1 MIDSPQKN
9 LGHGGTR
16 DAVIADA
23 IAIDD
28 FYRHLTSWLAE
39 QGADAQVIIVDN
51 SPPMLVEENVVVK
64 YSRNEH
70 RPPYGLIDDETTADE
85 GNPE

>member
-9 LGHGGTR
+9 LGHGATR

-28 FYRHLTSWLAE
+28 LYRHLTSWLAE
-39 QGADAQVIIVDN
+39 QGPV
-51 SPPMLVEENVVVK
+51 P
-64 YSRNEH
+64 R
-70 RPPYGLIDDETTADE
+70 
-85 GNPE
+85 